1 MNKRGLSAMQDAI
14 LFVLMVSISGA
25 ILLPAFTHD
34 VIKESYV
41 EREKDEV
48 AAEALVVLL
57 SMTKDEFSYTLGE
70 EAMNTILKDES
81 VASIFKGDWG
91 KDISKWLAGRT
102 QYHKCYG
109 ELIAECL
116 TSQLMIPW
124 NGKFKANFL
133 TYGFSEKL
141 KENISRE
148 LKIILGD
155 EYDFNFTARWHPVIG
170 LPFGG
175 EIFVGHPPPENAY
188 VAKTF
193 ITIPYVPEINGQ
205 IIAPEYLKE
214 KLKRS
219 AYFKNICDL
228 LDALPDRE
236 EEWTEF
242 ENELVENVTNL
253 FFSLL
258 FNKTYGVIK
267 MALDMIFKNIEDMLK
282 GFIEKAER
290 ELEEIYGGIIQ
301 NVAHIILRSLAEK
314 IIEKIFPDEP
324 LEENENI
331 VDGLM
336 DRISRYIEEG
346 IRYGLREALSP
357 IRELF
362 ENMVRD
368 FVHYIIE
375 MIKGGLEKVNEI
387 VEKILDWT
395 IERIRITKAEV
406 RLSIWEV

>member
-1 MNKRGLSAMQDAI
+1 MNNKGLSAMQDAI
-14 LFVLMVSISGA
+14 LFVLMVSISSA

-34 VIKESYV
+34 VIKKSYI

-48 AAEALVVLL
+48 ATEALIVLL
-57 SMTKDEFSYTLGE
+57 SMTKDEFNYTLGD
-70 EAMNTILKDES
+70 EAINTILNDES

-91 KDISKWLAGRT
+91 KDILDWLVGRT
-102 QYHKCYG
+102 QYHKRYG

-133 TYGFSEKL
+133 TYDFSKKL
-141 KENISRE
+141 EENISRE
-148 LKIILGD
+148 LEIILGD
-155 EYDFNFTARWHPVIG
+155 EYDFNLTARWYPVIG

-175 EIFVGHPPPENAY
+175 EIFVGAHPPENAY
-188 VAKTF
+188 ITKTF

-219 AYFKNICDL
+219 AYFKNISNL
-228 LDALPDRE
+228 LDALPERE

-267 MALDMIFKNIEDMLK
+267 MALDMIFKNIEDILK
-282 GFIEKAER
+282 GFIERAEKK
-290 ELEEIYGGIIQ
+290 LEEIYGGIVQ
-301 NVAHIILRSLAEK
+301 NIAHIILQSLAEK
-314 IIEKIFPDEP
+314 LIEKIFPDEP
-324 LEENENI
+324 LKENEDI
-331 VDGLM
+331 IDGLI
-336 DRISRYIEEG
+336 DRISRYIENG
-346 IRYGLREALSP
+346 IRYGLVEALSP
-357 IRELF
+357 VRELF
-362 ENMVRD
+362 ENMVKD
-368 FVHYIIE
+368 FVHCIIE
-375 MIKGGLEKVNEI
+375 IIKGGLEKVNEI

-395 IERIRITKAEV
+395 IGRIRITKAEV